1 MKKKEEEKEVKKEEE
16 KEEKKEVRGNVEKR
30 LKRKSLL
37 VAPQGESGIAGLI
50 NKVQQQLSVIEKKL
64 DILISQSSKRPF
76 EKSYSQKPSQRF
88 NHSHHHDRGRQGN
101 GPRERTHA
109 RVICADCKK
118 ECEVPFKPSGDRP
131 IYCKEC
137 FSKHK
142 KDNLFNANRDNRP
155 KERDF
160 PRKRRFDKRQD
171 EKRQEPVKKKESF
184 FARRKKHA

>member
-1 MKKKEEEKEVKKEEE
+1 M
-16 KEEKKEVRGNVEKR
+16 EKR

-37 VAPQGESGIAGLI
+37 VAPQGESGVAGLI
-50 NKVQQQLSVIEKKL
+50 NKVQQQLSVMEKKL

-101 GPRERTHA
+101 GPRERTYA

-131 IYCKEC
+131 VYCKEC
-137 FSKHK
+137 F
-142 KDNLFNANRDNRP
+142 P
-155 KERDF
+155 K
-160 PRKRRFDKRQD
+160 RKNEGR
-171 EKRQEPVKKKESF
+171 
-184 FARRKKHA
+184 